1 MQPEELQETDESK
14 AREQETENMIRRE
27 ESSGEK
33 MWRSL
38 KILISVNTH
47 THMYTLRSGVMSKL
61 STPIIASCH

>member
-27 ESSGEK
+27 ESSWEK

-47 THMYTLRSGVMSKL
+47 THV
-61 STPIIASCH
+61 HV